1 VGLELGQNNLR
12 EKFDLLCLALLHS
25 TDEAIRHNPRDS
37 EVVKGNTVLAV
48 MGDVDNVCA
57 AHEATRASRL
67 S

>member
-1 VGLELGQNNLR
+1 MGLELGQNNLR

-37 EVVKGNTVLAV
+37 EVVKGNTVLVV
-48 MGDVDNVCA
+48 MGDVGKVRA
-57 AHEATRASRL
+57 AREAANASRH